1 MSYFM
6 GICVLF
12 PRSHPLTAR
21 QHNRATCREARIE
34 SQGHRSKSSVKG
46 QYKIYVLHEYILRG
60 VLRVLINGR
69 ISRFP
74 LRRSIGLR
82 SILTHDAWEAS
93 SAEDEKVALTAAS
106 SGDLSDATTV
116 TGQSASV
123 HENSQSPKDS
133 CATTKDC
140 VETEL
145 RARATPS
152 CCCRRRRIR
161 QGVYER
167 FAVRRRSQRA
177 ELSLVT
183 SR

>member
-1 MSYFM
+1 M
-6 GICVLF
+6 
-12 PRSHPLTAR
+12 
-21 QHNRATCREARIE
+21 
-34 SQGHRSKSSVKG
+34 
-46 QYKIYVLHEYILRG
+46 LHEYILRG
-60 VLRVLINGR
+60 VLRVLITGR

-74 LRRSIGLR
+74 LRRSIDLR

-93 SAEDEKVALTAAS
+93 SAEDEKAELTAAS

-152 CCCRRRRIR
+152 CCCCRRRIR

-167 FAVRRRSQRA
+167 FAVCRRSQRA

-183 SR
+183 SRWSPTVTRPRLSCGKAGTRRWVTSSAEQFWCRRRFLSKVYKKV